1 MKNNKKGFT
10 LIELLVVI
18 AIIGLLAT
26 LSIIALNS
34 AQAKARD
41 VKRMSDVREIRTALE
56 MYFASENAYPASTTP
71 GAPIAD
77 SSGVVFMRSYPTPPK
92 PIDGENCGTGIS
104 GSEEYVYKLDS
115 NQSYSVYFC
124 LGSNVNE
131 VNAGQ
136 RTMTPAGIY

>member
-41 VKRMSDVREIRTALE
+41 VKRLSDVREIRTALE
-56 MYFASENAYPASTTP
+56 MYFASENSYPASLSTGDPIEDTASTT
-71 GAPIAD
+71 
-77 SSGVVFMRSYPTPPK
+77 FMREYPTPPS
-92 PIDGENCGTGIS
+92 PADGDCTVAQNT
-104 GSEEYVYKLDS
+104 EYSYTLHSS
-115 NQSYSVYFC
+115 NSSYSVSFC

-131 VNAGQ
+131 VTAGV